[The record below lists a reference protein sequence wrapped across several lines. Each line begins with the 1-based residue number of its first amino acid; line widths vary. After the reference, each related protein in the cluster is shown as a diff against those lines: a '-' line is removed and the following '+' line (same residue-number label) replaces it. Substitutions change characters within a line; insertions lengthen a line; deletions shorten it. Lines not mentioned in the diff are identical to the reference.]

1 MDFKISLS
9 VVFVATLIVYAT
21 TLQLVGASLGF
32 VSFLSQHFL
41 HVFNLCLLVKF
52 VTTKFKNVAK

>member
-1 MDFKISLS
+1 MDFKIIPI
-9 VVFVATLIVYAT
+9 VVFVATIIVYVA

-32 VSFLSQHFL
+32 VSFLSQHFF

-52 VTTKFKNVAK
+52 VTTKFKNVMT